1 MSITE
6 KCMTFIKVFDAT
18 MESSW
23 MTLTAKSDSTLDLLL
38 ESPSTGERNF
48 DFKEGVTTAIL
59 SHFRGS
65 LETCFNEHYGVP
77 FVSKF
82 EHTSTL

>member
-1 MSITE
+1 MSIAE
-6 KCMTFIKVFDAT
+6 KCMTFIKVAFDVT

-48 DFKEGVTTAIL
+48 DFKEAL
-59 SHFRGS
+59 R
-65 LETCFNEHYGVP
+65 
-77 FVSKF
+77 VSVQLF
-82 EHTSTL
+82 

>member
-1 MSITE
+1 MSIAE
-6 KCMTFIKVFDAT
+6 KCMAFIKVAFDAT

-48 DFKEGVTTAIL
+48 DFEEGVTTAA
-59 SHFRGS
+59 
-65 LETCFNEHYGVP
+65 T
-77 FVSKF
+77 FVEAWKPASMNTLMEIAF
-82 EHTSTL
+82 GITSSCK